1 MAKPIKKSSKKSI
14 VMDKDN
20 TQFTQDSFSNFMYK
34 LGMGADNPL
43 SSATYS
49 LTTLISRNRAL
60 LEAGYRSSWLI
71 GQAVDTVA
79 EDMTKMGIKMMSDIS
94 PDDITK
100 LQVGL
105 NDYDVWE
112 SYCNIIKWA
121 RLYGGA
127 LGVILIDGA
136 DYSKPL
142 NLEAIGKNT
151 FKGILVLDRW
161 MCEPL
166 VGELITDLDK
176 DFGKPKYYRI
186 NTSVA
191 NAKIPLIKIHYS
203 RVMRFDGI
211 TLPFYQKIYENHWGL
226 SVVERIYDRLISY
239 DSATLGASQL
249 MYKAFLRTI
258 GVKGLREAFM
268 LGGKTENAIIK
279 QFEYIRKMQSNEG
292 ITLIDS
298 EDSFDIKTNSFG
310 GVAELLQEFGQQ
322 ISGATGIPLVRLF
335 GQSPAGFSTG
345 ETDLRNYYD
354 NVHREQENKLRPQ
367 LSKLLEVMSLSVLG
381 RKLPEDFEYT
391 FNSLWQMSDKEKSEI
406 ATSDSGAVSNVY
418 GAGLISKESAL
429 KELLQSSRV
438 TGRFSNIDDSD
449 LEKAREEDANQPPPG
464 MGPEENRPPVE
475 DQPMDQ
481 PMDEPMD
488 EQPIDELP
496 EETKEL
502 DAPKSADPLFSI
514 VKPLKEVVSPN
525 ILKNNSIITNVQS
538 AIKENV
544 RAAARAIY
552 QKFFS
557 KDAEEYNY
565 HTVWKKFKEYAN
577 SKGFTQ
583 KVAGDEAFTNKKGQ
597 ICRYKSSKYGKDIT
611 VYEEGVGVH
620 TIDAEFKE
628 SEHPRGNPKNAGQFT
643 SGGGNVKKTEISK
656 SSAKKEDE
664 SVSGSVNAKEIRE
677 QAKMQREAEK
687 KSGSSI
693 NFVKMDKIDTAKQKT
708 INKHKLN
715 EENIKDVLSFDG
727 YDVEA
732 FYDFPKKMP
741 GVTYVIVT
749 AVGKEETATKGKQR
763 NVIETTFSVD
773 EDRPDEVHLDFME
786 VYSGKNKGIAKDYIK
801 RIEDYVKKT
810 GKKKITLLADISIG
824 RYAWAKLGFKADA
837 ETVER
842 LKRRLI
848 EHASGVLKMKYGT
861 TPEYSEKRGEMLK
874 KIKTIKDVEEIA
886 DFDFPDTEYT
896 AQELK
901 ESKQLK
907 YYNPDVPLDMK
918 MKVGK
923 SFLTNNHMSLETDWH
938 GTREVGSTKDSL
950 GAMMFGELETK
961 DEENAEPKRLLLFT
975 NKERGVK
982 EGETDY
988 EFHKEILIGKE

>member
-1 MAKPIKKSSKKSI
+1 MAKPIKKPSKKSI
-14 VMDKDN
+14 VLDKDSSN
-20 TQFTQDSFSNFMYK
+20 AQFTQDSFSNFMYK

-292 ITLIDS
+292 ITLLDS

-406 ATSDSGAVSNVY
+406 ATSDSSAVSNAY

-438 TGRFSNIDDSD
+438 TGRFSNIDDND
-449 LEKAREEDANQPPPG
+449 LKKAREEDANQPPPG
-464 MGPEENRPPVE
+464 MGPEENQSLVEEQPPVE
-475 DQPMDQ
+475 DQPT
-481 PMDEPMD
+481 D
-488 EQPIDELP
+488 EQPIGKLL
-496 EETKEL
+496 EEIKEP
-502 DAPKSADPLFSI
+502 DIPKPAGPLFPAI
-514 VKPLKEVVSPN
+514 KPLNEVIS
-525 ILKNNSIITNVQS
+525 LDLTKNNSVIANVRS
-538 AIKENV
+538 VIKENIK
-544 RAAARAIY
+544 AAAKSVY

-583 KVAGDEAFTNKKGQ
+583 KVVGDEAFTNKRGQ

-643 SGGGNVKKTEISK
+643 SGSGNVKKTEISK

-693 NFVKMDKIDTAKQKT
+693 NFVKMDKIDTAKQKI

-741 GVTYVIVT
+741 GIAYVIVT
-749 AVGKEETATKGKQR
+749 ATGKEETGTKGKHR
-763 NVIETTFSVD
+763 DVIETTFSVD
-773 EDRPDEVHLDFME
+773 EDKPDEVHLDFME
-786 VYSGKNKGIAKDYIK
+786 VYSSKNKGIAKDYIK
-801 RIEDYVKKT
+801 RIEDYVRKT

-824 RYAWAKLGFKADA
+824 RYAWAKMGFKADT

-842 LKRRLI
+842 LKRKLI
-848 EHASGVLKMKYGT
+848 EHASGVLKMKYGV
-861 TPEYSEKRGEMLK
+861 TPEYNEKRGELLK
-874 KIKTIKDVEEIA
+874 KIKAIKDVEEIA

-907 YYNPDVPLDMK
+907 YYNQDVPVDMR

-938 GTREVGSTKDSL
+938 GTREIGKTKDSL
-950 GAMMFGELETK
+950 GIMIFGKSGTK
-961 DEENAEPKRLLLFT
+961 DEESAEPSRLLLFT